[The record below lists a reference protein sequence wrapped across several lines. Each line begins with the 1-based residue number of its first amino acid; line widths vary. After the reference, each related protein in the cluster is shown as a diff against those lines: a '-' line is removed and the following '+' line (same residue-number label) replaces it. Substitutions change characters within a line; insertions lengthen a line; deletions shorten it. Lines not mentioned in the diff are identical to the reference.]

1 MTTDKPPIPPDTQA
15 KWQRVVDLVAEL
27 TDVPAALIMATVDRD
42 HRVKVSNSAGNTPY
56 YPGRTYHLNE
66 KLYCFG
72 VFEADGELVVEDAR
86 CEPRWRDNED
96 MEHAMSFYIGYPIK
110 WPDGEVYGTICVLD
124 TRRNKRALMFRKG
137 LQEFCRV
144 VEGDLALLLEV
155 AQRKQAQAELRET
168 VRAREDTIRRRTEAL
183 EDANT
188 ALRVLIDNVEAS
200 RHETEQ
206 QIVQQIKGMVLP
218 YIAKLRHLDADRDL
232 QSAYLLM
239 IEDNL
244 KNITSALSSRLAET
258 LERLTPAETEI
269 MQLIMMGRTTK
280 EIAAALGR
288 GTSTIDFHRN
298 NIRQKLG
305 LSRRENLRQHL
316 IALSSAVQHP
326 PRIRS
331 E

>member
-1 MTTDKPPIPPDTQA
+1 MTTDKPPIPPQTQA

-27 TDVPAALIMATVDRD
+27 TDVPAALIMATVDLD
-42 HRVKVSNSAGNTPY
+42 HRVKVSNTSENNPY
-56 YPGRTYHLNE
+56 FPGRKYHLNE

-72 VFEADGELVVEDAR
+72 VFENDGELIVEDAQ
-86 CEPRWRDNED
+86 CEPRWQDNED

-144 VEGDLALLLEV
+144 VEADLALLLEV

-168 VRAREDTIRRRTEAL
+168 VRAREDTIKRRTKAL
-183 EDANT
+183 EEANT

-200 RHETEQ
+200 RHESEQ

-218 YIAKLRHLDADRDL
+218 YVTKLRHLDAGREL
-232 QSAYLLM
+232 QSAYLMM

-244 KNITSALSSRLAET
+244 KNITSTLSSKLAQT

-280 EIAAALGR
+280 EIAATLGR
-288 GTSTIDFHRN
+288 ETSTIDFHRN

-316 IALSSAVQHP
+316 IALSSA
-326 PRIRS
+326 